1 MCRGTACMHWCAE
14 KLKKIAI
21 RTLTIRSELP
31 PLEMAVPLS
40 PTREGRVWDIQLV
53 TMAIVLSTAPIFSMG
68 TLMSA
73 SCGALQPAQPCPL
86 MNLGSRQP
94 GHRTSLSD
102 PTNSPGSCPASQ
114 SGWRTVP
121 GVQQH
126 WLGHGDAGRLV
137 LGEQITSSSITL
149 DLPSQSD
156 CLLLPSLPPSLC
168 RSLPPFLSS
177 PSFLKMQS
185 WAPAASISQTS
196 LCRPVLQLN
205 KFSSFSIFVKIL
217 VINVPSTFFIQGY
230 MHV

>member
-102 PTNSPGSCPASQ
+102 LTTAPAAAQPPRADEGQLQESGSTGSVTGTGSRRADHI
-114 SGWRTVP
+114 
-121 GVQQH
+121 QQH
-126 WLGHGDAGRLV
+126 YAGIFPLRV
-137 LGEQITSSSITL
+137 TASSS
-149 DLPSQSD
+149 
-156 CLLLPSLPPSLC
+156 PSLPPPLC
-168 RSLPPFLSS
+168 RSRS
-177 PSFLKMQS
+177 PSL
-185 WAPAASISQTS
+185 S
-196 LCRPVLQLN
+196 LFPVLS
-205 KFSSFSIFVKIL
+205 KDAEM
-217 VINVPSTFFIQGY
+217 STGHLDLTDQPPT
-230 MHV
+230 